1 MNTTIAGLTLRT
13 LLGRRRAW
21 LLLVLPVALLLLS
34 AVLRLTVGQD
44 DRTDAAI
51 VVLGAFA
58 IATVVPLIALI
69 AGTGALG
76 GEIDDGSIVYLL
88 SKPVSRHVIIT
99 TKLAVSGAVVTL
111 FGAVPVFLA
120 GLVLVGGQDR
130 LAVAYG
136 LGALVAGVTYC
147 AAFLLLSVLTRSA
160 VVVGLVYALVWEA
173 GVGNVLPGAQALS
186 IQQWSLAV
194 ARAVVGEDRADALE
208 LTAAVRPEISV
219 VLLLVV
225 LVGATYLAGHR
236 LRSLRLTLAA

>member
-1 MNTTIAGLTLRT
+1 M
-13 LLGRRRAW
+13 
-21 LLLVLPVALLLLS
+21 
-34 AVLRLTVGQD
+34 AV
-44 DRTDAAI
+44 

-58 IATVVPLIALI
+58 IATVVPLLALI

-130 LAVAYG
+130 LAVAFG

-147 AAFLLLSVLTRSA
+147 AAFLLLSVLTRNA
-160 VVVGLVYALVWEA
+160 VVVGLIYALVWEA
-173 GVGNVLPGAQALS
+173 GVGNVLPGARALS

-194 ARAVVGEDRADALE
+194 TRAVVGGDRADALE
-208 LTAAVRPEISV
+208 LTAAVRPAISV

-225 LVGATYLAGHR
+225 LVGATYLAGRR
-236 LRSLRLTLAA
+236 LRSLRLTFAG

>member
-1 MNTTIAGLTLRT
+1 MNSTIASLTLRT

-21 LLLVLPVALLLLS
+21 LLVVLPAALLLMSLL
-34 AVLRLTVGQD
+34 LRLTVGEE
-44 DRTDAAI
+44 DRTDAAV

-58 IATVVPLIALI
+58 IATVVPLLALI

-88 SKPVSRHVIIT
+88 SKPLSRHVIVT

-120 GLVLVGGQDR
+120 GLVLVGGADG
-130 LAVAYG
+130 LAIGYG
-136 LGALVAGVTYC
+136 VGALVAGVTYC
-147 AAFLLLSVLTRSA
+147 AAFLLLSVVTRNA

-194 ARAVVGEDRADALE
+194 TRAVVGGDRADALE
-208 LTAAVRPEISV
+208 LTAAVGPQVAV
-219 VLLLVV
+219 VLLAVV
-225 LVGATYLAGHR
+225 LVGSTYLAGRR
-236 LRSLRLTLAA
+236 LRSLRVTFAG

>member
-51 VVLGAFA
+51 V
-58 IATVVPLIALI
+58 
-69 AGTGALG
+69 
-76 GEIDDGSIVYLL
+76 LL

-236 LRSLRLTLAA
+236 LRSLRLTFAA

>member
-1 MNTTIAGLTLRT
+1 MNATIASLTLRT

-21 LLLVLPVALLLLS
+21 LLVVLPAALLLLS
-34 AVLRLTVGQD
+34 LLLRLTVGHE
-44 DRTDAAI
+44 DRTDAAV

-58 IATVVPLIALI
+58 IATVVPLLALI

-88 SKPVSRHVIIT
+88 SKPLSRHVIVT
-99 TKLAVSGAVVTL
+99 TKLAVSAAVVSV
-111 FGAVPVFLA
+111 FGALPVFLS
-120 GLVLVGGQDR
+120 GLVLVGGADR

-136 LGALVAGVTYC
+136 VGALVAGVTYC
-147 AAFLLLSVLTRSA
+147 ALFLLLSVLTRNA

-194 ARAVVGEDRADALE
+194 TRAIVGVDRADELE
-208 LTAAVRPEISV
+208 LTAAVRPQVAV

-225 LVGATYLAGHR
+225 LVGATYLAGRR
-236 LRSLRLTLAA
+236 LRSLRLTFAG

>member
-1 MNTTIAGLTLRT
+1 MNSTIAALTLRT

-21 LLLVLPVALLLLS
+21 LLLVLPAALLLLS
-34 AVLRLTVGQD
+34 LLLRLTVGEE
-44 DRTDAAI
+44 DRTDAAV

-58 IATVVPLIALI
+58 IATVIPLLALI

-88 SKPVSRHVIIT
+88 SKPVSRHVIVT
-99 TKLAVSGAVVTL
+99 TKLAVSAAVLAV
-111 FGAVPVFLA
+111 FGAVPVLLS
-120 GLVLVGGQDR
+120 GLVLVGWADR

-136 LGALVAGVTYC
+136 VGALVAGTTYC
-147 AAFLLLSVLTRSA
+147 AAFLLLSVLTRNA

-194 ARAVVGEDRADALE
+194 TRLIVGEDRADALD
-208 LTAAVRPEISV
+208 LTAAVRPQIAI
-219 VLLLVV
+219 VLLVVV
-225 LVGATYLAGHR
+225 LVGATYGAGR
-236 LRSLRLTLAA
+236 LLRSLRLTSAA